1 MAKSVRVTPRSA
13 AARRKNLFCS
23 GGTRISRRA
32 SGPSRTRP
40 PRFGYFLAGA
50 PILLH
55 FCIPAA
61 IDYCTANRRISKKGR
76 LFDCNKLYVNSPYD
90 VNNPPGAPPFAR
102 FGARVGATPYRGG
115 CNKKNHLRQVPG
127 CVALCYRLSQIDHA
141 LKLDWALSINCDRGD

>member
-32 SGPSRTRP
+32 SGSSRTRP

-55 FCIPAA
+55 FRVSCIPVP
-61 IDYCTANRRISKKGR
+61 IDHTANRRTDDSPLGNLR
-76 LFDCNKLYVNSPYD
+76 EVYVNSPYT
-90 VNNPPGAPPFAR
+90 VNNPKDASQLLRMQAVAWLSAP
-102 FGARVGATPYRGG
+102 RVPHPSFLCLGG
-115 CNKKNHLRQVPG
+115 VVL
-127 CVALCYRLSQIDHA
+127 
-141 LKLDWALSINCDRGD
+141 